1 MRKENK
7 GTVVEQLK
15 GYLNEYPHFYL
26 TNIEG
31 LDAAKTA
38 QLRRA
43 CNKGGIRLVVAKNT
57 LLRRA
62 LSESETDFAAI
73 YSALKGNTAIMFT
86 TVANAPAKIIK
97 DFAKDK
103 KEESKLRLKAA
114 YAETGFYGADQLAEL
129 VSIKSKE
136 ELIADVV
143 ALLQSPFATSS
154 LLLKT
159 RAKVKLPKLLLNKR
173 SPNYPTNKNNNNE
186 ITNRHGRYQSNCRTA
201 CKPDGK
207 GSKRTRSYP

>member
-43 CNKGGIRLVVAKNT
+43 CNKGVIRLVVAKNT

-62 LSESETDFAAI
+62 LSESETDFATLYA
-73 YSALKGNTAIMFT
+73 ALKGNTAIMFT

-114 YAETGFYGADQLAEL
+114 YAETGFYGPDQLAEL

-143 ALLQSPFATSS
+143 ALLQSPIRNVVSA
-154 LLLKT
+154 LE
-159 RAKVKLPKLLLNKR
+159 NKD
-173 SPNYPTNKNNNNE
+173 NKE
-186 ITNRHGRYQSNCRTA
+186 A
-201 CKPDGK
+201 EAAAE
-207 GSKRTRSYP
+207 

>member
-62 LSESETDFAAI
+62 LSESETDFA
-73 YSALKGNTAIMFT
+73 
-86 TVANAPAKIIK
+86 
-97 DFAKDK
+97 KDK

-114 YAETGFYGADQLAEL
+114 YAETGFYGPDQLAEL

-143 ALLQSPFATSS
+143 ALLQSPIRNVVSA
-154 LLLKT
+154 LE
-159 RAKVKLPKLLLNKR
+159 NK
-173 SPNYPTNKNNNNE
+173 
-186 ITNRHGRYQSNCRTA
+186 
-201 CKPDGK
+201 D
-207 GSKRTRSYP
+207 SKEAEVAAE